1 MCLARLLEV
10 LYVFPHSPHSYSC
23 FVAPEVSSRFS
34 VPDCAVRFVISDAVA
49 CFILML
55 SFLPSADD
63 ALVSSALLLLLV
75 LTTVVLI
82 TSLQLLEP
90 EADTAKVAADITE
103 VLGECNAATPGSFAS
118 PDVQITMWVVFSGKV
133 I

>member
-1 MCLARLLEV
+1 
-10 LYVFPHSPHSYSC
+10 
-23 FVAPEVSSRFS
+23 
-34 VPDCAVRFVISDAVA
+34 
-49 CFILML
+49 ML

-75 LTTVVLI
+75 LTTVLI

-90 EADTAKVAADITE
+90 PPEAADTAKVAADITE

>member
-1 MCLARLLEV
+1 
-10 LYVFPHSPHSYSC
+10 
-23 FVAPEVSSRFS
+23 
-34 VPDCAVRFVISDAVA
+34 
-49 CFILML
+49 ML

-75 LTTVVLI
+75 LTTVLI

-90 EADTAKVAADITE
+90 PPEAAADTAKVAADITE

>member
-1 MCLARLLEV
+1 
-10 LYVFPHSPHSYSC
+10 
-23 FVAPEVSSRFS
+23 
-34 VPDCAVRFVISDAVA
+34 
-49 CFILML
+49 ML

-90 EADTAKVAADITE
+90 APPEAADTAKVAADITE
-103 VLGECNAATPGSFAS
+103 VLGECSAATPGSFAS